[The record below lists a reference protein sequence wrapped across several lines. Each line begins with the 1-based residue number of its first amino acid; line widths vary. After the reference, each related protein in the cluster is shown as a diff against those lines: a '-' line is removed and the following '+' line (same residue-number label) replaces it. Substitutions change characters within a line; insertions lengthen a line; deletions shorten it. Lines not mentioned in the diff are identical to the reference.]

1 MAEITNSFCFIT
13 TQNNISKASTKLFEP
28 KKADTEMKGVGLDQA
43 YLCTPKKTQGEKK
56 SRNRKLKEKSY
67 TQSQIQAKN
76 ILAYVSQKYHF
87 IPKNSCKNSKL
98 STQVKKPLQFLAISR
113 PLN

>member
-1 MAEITNSFCFIT
+1 MAEITNSLCFIT

-43 YLCTPKKTQGEKK
+43 YLCTQKNLKAKKI
-56 SRNRKLKEKSY
+56 EKSE
-67 TQSQIQAKN
+67 TKGKKLNSKSN
-76 ILAYVSQKYHF
+76 SGQKYSGICF
-87 IPKNSCKNSKL
+87 PKILFYPQKL
-98 STQVKKPLQFLAISR
+98 LQKLNAQVKKPLQFLAISR